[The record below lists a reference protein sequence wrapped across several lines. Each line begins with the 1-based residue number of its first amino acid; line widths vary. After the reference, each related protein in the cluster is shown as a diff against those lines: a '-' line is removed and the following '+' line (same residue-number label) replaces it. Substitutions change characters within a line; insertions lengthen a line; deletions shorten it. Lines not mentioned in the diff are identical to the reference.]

1 MRKVLCLAAA
11 LVVSGCASIQAVPLD
26 ETAEK
31 AVTGGTPGFRIPR
44 MTPFLVVAQLPP
56 PQVKTI
62 GAAVSDDGA
71 LPHTPMQAPPSP
83 RAEQPVGNA
92 GSRSQRGDRRTRPA
106 ADHDPGPTERANT
119 ADPAA
124 QARARVAP
132 GGAAKPDPAPA
143 AAGGDKDKDKGAA
156 ADAAPAQANAGS
168 GSDTAFAAQ
177 SDTFVMRIVYLPD
190 YRHSVAV
197 QVTSGLFGNSSLS
210 LSLQNG
216 MLTGVNAKVDNS
228 KAADVAV
235 AALQAIT
242 TLATG
247 PKPSTPPA
255 AAAAPSGPPA
265 ALQRPPLKPGVYAF
279 VPSSGANPLGL
290 CTVAFFTQAGIE
302 APSAAE
308 MPCSVS
314 PPK

>member
-1 MRKVLCLAAA
+1 MRKIFCLSAA
-11 LVVSGCASIQAVPLD
+11 LVMSGCASIKAVPLD
-26 ETAEK
+26 GAAEK

-44 MTPFLVVAQLPP
+44 MTPYLVVAQLPP

-83 RAEQPVGNA
+83 RAEQPVGNSD
-92 GSRSQRGDRRTRPA
+92 SRSQRADRRTRPA
-106 ADHDPGPTERANT
+106 AAHNPGPTERAIT
-119 ADPAA
+119 PGPSA
-124 QARARVAP
+124 QARARGAP

-143 AAGGDKDKDKGAA
+143 AAGGDKDKGAA
-156 ADAAPAQANAGS
+156 ADAAPAQASTGS

-247 PKPSTPPA
+247 PKPSTPSA
-255 AAAAPSGPPA
+255 AAAAPGGRPA